1 MWDGEL
7 LHNVYTTVATFALPS
22 PLVEMISYDQ
32 NGVIFFTHYVT
43 SVCRFYFS
51 PLLHVCFV
59 SNISHTSAPQ
69 NSLYELRIYSDTVM
83 NIYALVMEFVSWE
96 KCLFLTNKKR
106 TVTYLNSICHNGW
119 FMWLFNTAVFWT
131 RTSAWM
137 ASNASAVCVI
147 RKTTTFYRMSFL
159 MYCNI
164 RCTNNYK

>member
-7 LHNVYTTVATFALPS
+7 LHNVYTTVATFALLS

-83 NIYALVMEFVSWE
+83 NIYALVMEFVS
-96 KCLFLTNKKR
+96 
-106 TVTYLNSICHNGW
+106 
-119 FMWLFNTAVFWT
+119 
-131 RTSAWM
+131 
-137 ASNASAVCVI
+137 
-147 RKTTTFYRMSFL
+147 
-159 MYCNI
+159 
-164 RCTNNYK
+164 